1 MRPSRQKFVDALFVG
16 AFVMYL
22 IAGMMVAPFHGYES
36 TIIHKAIDW
45 YTLTQAHNLSAI
57 LYNPAVQD
65 AGQSLRIQDGVIS
78 GYAIGLGWTLFGL
91 NLPDVPSV
99 WDWQA
104 DWHYNVTSGHFPT
117 PLMLFVSRLT
127 STLITAVSVALVFAI
142 ALRVGGREAAWIATA
157 IYGLMPAVLLD
168 GRRAMFEGAT
178 LLSVGLVILAGLRF
192 ARHNHVYPVRPW
204 LRLGGAGRC
213 GECTQS

>member
-1 MRPSRQKFVDALFVG
+1 
-16 AFVMYL
+16 MYL
-22 IAGMMVAPFHGYES
+22 IAGMMLAPCQGDES

-45 YTLTQAHNLSAI
+45 YTLTQAHNLPAI
-57 LYNPAVQD
+57 LYNPAIQD

-78 GYAIGLGWTLFGL
+78 GYAIGLGWTLFGS

-117 PLMLFVSRLT
+117 PLMLFVSGLT
-127 STLITAVSVALVFAI
+127 STLMTAVSVALVFAI
-142 ALRVGGREAAWIATA
+142 ALRIGGREAAWIATA
-157 IYGLMPAVLLD
+157 VYGLMPAVLLD

-178 LLSVGLVILAGLRF
+178 LFSVGLVILAALGV
-192 ARHNHVYPVRPW
+192 ARHNHVYRRREWLLLGAAAWLGMASKRNLGVTLLPV
-204 LRLGGAGRC
+204 LLA
-213 GECTQS
+213 